1 MRAHLSGA
9 QLQALRSFDS
19 TQLNGL
25 QGMSE
30 AQAGNWLAAWR
41 DTRDPR
47 NICVPVIVA
56 TLVCKNLRYIAR
68 EVFGEDLDRGSGR
81 VGLGY

>member
-1 MRAHLSGA
+1 
-9 QLQALRSFDS
+9 
-19 TQLNGL
+19 
-25 QGMSE
+25 MSE

-47 NICVPVIVA
+47 NMCLPVIVA
-56 TLVCKNLRYIAR
+56 TLVFKHLRYIAR
-68 EVFGEDLDRGSGR
+68 KVFGEDLDRGSGR

>member
-1 MRAHLSGA
+1 
-9 QLQALRSFDS
+9 
-19 TQLNGL
+19 
-25 QGMSE
+25 MSE

-56 TLVCKNLRYIAR
+56 TLVCKNLRYIF
-68 EVFGEDLDRGSGR
+68 EEHLDRGSGR

>member
-1 MRAHLSGA
+1 
-9 QLQALRSFDS
+9 
-19 TQLNGL
+19 
-25 QGMSE
+25 MSE

-47 NICVPVIVA
+47 NICLPVIVPA
-56 TLVCKNLRYIAR
+56 LVCKNLRYIAR

-81 VGLGY
+81 AGLGY